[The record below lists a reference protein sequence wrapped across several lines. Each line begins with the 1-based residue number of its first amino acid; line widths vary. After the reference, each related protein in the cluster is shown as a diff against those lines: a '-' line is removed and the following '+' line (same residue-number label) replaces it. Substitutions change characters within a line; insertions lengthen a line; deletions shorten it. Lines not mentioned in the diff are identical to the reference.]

1 MKILVFNWQD
11 RLHPQAGGAEAH
23 AHEIF
28 SRLVRKGHVV
38 HMVTCGF
45 PGAPRETIIDG
56 MNIHRIGSRSTY
68 NFHVPFWWLRHGKGL
83 ACDVVVDDINKI
95 PLMTP
100 LFVSRPIVGIIH
112 HLFGSTIYKEASFPA
127 ALYVNISERCIAPVY
142 RNTAMN
148 VVSKSTYDD
157 CVKVGLP
164 PANLHI
170 IHNGLDSSSYPMNIG
185 TKSDVP
191 SITYFGR
198 LKKYKSVDHVL
209 HAFRS
214 IHERYPTAMCHIIGK
229 GDDEPRLAEISR
241 ELKIQDA
248 VVFHGFVDEHTKVEL
263 LSSSWLVVN
272 PSIKEGWGITNL
284 EANACGT
291 PVVSANSP
299 GIRDSVKN
307 DVSGI
312 LYDYGDIVGLESA
325 ITRIIENDSLR
336 QRLSEGAIKWAAEFS
351 WDDSA
356 DAMESLLRS
365 CISS

>member
-1 MKILVFNWQD
+1 
-11 RLHPQAGGAEAH
+11 
-23 AHEIF
+23 
-28 SRLVRKGHVV
+28 
-38 HMVTCGF
+38 
-45 PGAPRETIIDG
+45 
-56 MNIHRIGSRSTY
+56 
-68 NFHVPFWWLRHGKGL
+68 
-83 ACDVVVDDINKI
+83 
-95 PLMTP
+95 
-100 LFVSRPIVGIIH
+100 
-112 HLFGSTIYKEASFPA
+112 
-127 ALYVNISERCIAPVY
+127 
-142 RNTAMN
+142 
-148 VVSKSTYDD
+148 
-157 CVKVGLP
+157 
-164 PANLHI
+164 
-170 IHNGLDSSSYPMNIG
+170 MNIG